1 MSEHQGGEPLEWTE
15 LARIGFVG
23 LAIAVTWFRLWQ
35 PMPHFDVAGFVAVLI
50 GGYPILR
57 EAFIDLS
64 SRRMT
69 MELSM
74 TIALVSALAI
84 REVFTALVIVFFV
97 LIAEVLE
104 ALTVGRGRRA
114 IQDLLNLLPQEVELR
129 RSGGVESASL
139 AELRT
144 GDIVLVRPGGR
155 VPVDGLVVAGH
166 SFIDQATITGESMPV
181 EKIPGA
187 NVYAGTVNQSGVLEI
202 ETVTVGRDTAFGKII
217 EAVEQAEHSRAP
229 VQRTADRLAGYLVY
243 FALICAAFTF
253 LITHNARS
261 TISVVIV
268 AGACGI
274 AAGTPLAI
282 LGAIGR
288 AARQGAIVKGGLY
301 MERLS
306 KVDTVLLDKTGTL
319 TLGNPEVV
327 SVDPADGIGRE
338 RLLRL
343 AASAE
348 RYSEHPLARAV
359 LRAANEASLDLVDP
373 EGFSYTPGK
382 GIMCRVEGKPT
393 MVGNRAFLLEHGI
406 TPPAAPADH
415 DASTEIAVAHGG
427 VFLGSI
433 RIADV
438 LRPEAVQAIRA
449 LREMSIRT
457 VLLTGDAG
465 PIGRAV
471 GQQLQ
476 VDDVE
481 AELLPQQKLERV
493 RGLRGLGRT
502 VAMVGDGI
510 NDAPALM
517 EANVGIAMGSGTEVA
532 RESAN
537 VLLLGNDLL
546 KVVEV
551 LKIARRCNRI
561 IMTNFAGT
569 LAVDAA
575 GVALAAF
582 GYLSPVLAVLIHV
595 TSELVFI
602 LNSARLLS
610 GPSTSAPAH
619 QAADGRVLASHNES
633 NARLRRAPIQIGAVD
648 HHGRRRPE
656 NALGSQIPA
665 RPAFTNKAGS
675 LFCFGL

>member
-1 MSEHQGGEPLEWTE
+1 MASGSNQPAHEHDSSGHIEWLE

-23 LAIAVTWFRLWQ
+23 LTIAITWFRLWQ
-35 PMPHFDVAGFVAVLI
+35 PIREFDVLGLAAVLI
-50 GGYPILR
+50 GGYPIFR
-57 EAFIDLS
+57 EAIADVV

-74 TIALVSALAI
+74 TIALVAALAI
-84 REVFTALVIVFFV
+84 KEVFTALVIVFFV

-104 ALTVGRGRRA
+104 ELTVGKGRRA

-129 RSGGVESASL
+129 RSGSVQAAGL
-139 AELRT
+139 GELRA
-144 GDIVLVRPGGR
+144 GDVVLVRPGGR
-155 VPVDGLVVAGH
+155 VPVDGVVVAGH
-166 SFIDQATITGESMPV
+166 SFINQAAITGESMPV

-187 NVYAGTVNQSGVLEI
+187 QVYAGTVNQSGVLEI
-202 ETVTVGRDTAFGKII
+202 KTVSLGKDTAFGKII
-217 EAVEQAEHSRAP
+217 EAVEQAERFRAP

-243 FALICAAFTF
+243 FALTCAVITF

-301 MERLS
+301 MEALS
-306 KVDTVLLDKTGTL
+306 KVDTVVLDKTGTL
-319 TLGNPEVV
+319 TLGNPVVV
-327 SVDPADGIGRE
+327 SLDPSAGVDRDS
-338 RLLRL
+338 LLRV

-348 RYSEHPLARAV
+348 RYSEHPLARAI
-359 LRAANEASLDLVDP
+359 LKIANELDIPLVDP
-373 EGFSYTPGK
+373 EAFSYTPGK
-382 GIMCRVEGKPT
+382 GISCRVEGKPT
-393 MVGNRAFLLEHGI
+393 VVGSRAFLLEQGV
-406 TPPAAPADH
+406 AFADSNPSH
-415 DASTEIAVAHGG
+415 DASTEISVAHGG
-427 VFLGSI
+427 IHLGDI

-438 LRPEAVQAIRA
+438 LRPEAVEAVRA

-457 VLLTGDAG
+457 ILLTGDAAA
-465 PIGRAV
+465 IGKAV
-471 GQQLQ
+471 ADQLH
-476 VDDVE
+476 VDEVE
-481 AELLPQQKLERV
+481 AELMPQQKLERV
-493 RGLRGLGRT
+493 RELRRRGKT
-502 VAMVGDGI
+502 VAMVGDGV

-517 EANVGIAMGSGTEVA
+517 DANVGIAMGSGTEVA

-551 LKIARRCNRI
+551 IQIARRCNRI
-561 IMTNFAGT
+561 IMTNFGGT
-569 LAVDAA
+569 LTVDAA

-582 GYLSPVLAVLIHV
+582 GYLNPVLAALIHV

-602 LNSARLLS
+602 LNSARLLTGS
-610 GPSTSAPAH
+610 SSEMLYQRTPVSAPILSRHKQITTSA
-619 QAADGRVLASHNES
+619 G
-633 NARLRRAPIQIGAVD
+633 
-648 HHGRRRPE
+648 
-656 NALGSQIPA
+656 
-665 RPAFTNKAGS
+665 
-675 LFCFGL
+675 

>member
-1 MSEHQGGEPLEWTE
+1 MSESHDHEYDSHAGEHLDWVE
-15 LARIGFVG
+15 LGRIGFVG
-23 LAIAVTWFRLWQ
+23 LAIVVTWLRLWQ
-35 PMPHFDVAGFVAVLI
+35 PLPSFDVVGFAAVLI
-50 GGYPILR
+50 GGYPIFR
-57 EAFIDLS
+57 EAFADLL

-84 REVFTALVIVFFV
+84 REVFTAQVIVFFV

-104 ALTVGRGRRA
+104 ELTVGRGRRA
-114 IQDLLNLLPQEVELR
+114 IQDLLSFLPQQVELR
-129 RSGGVESASL
+129 RADGVHSVGL
-139 AELRT
+139 TELHV
-144 GDIVLVRPGGR
+144 GDVVLVRPGGR
-155 VPVDGLVVAGH
+155 VPVDGVVVGGH

-181 EKIPGA
+181 EKISGA
-187 NVYAGTVNQSGVLEI
+187 RVYAGTVNQSGVLEI
-202 ETVTVGRDTAFGKII
+202 QTETIGRDTAFGKII
-217 EAVEQAEHSRAP
+217 EAVEQAERSRAP
-229 VQRTADRLAGYLVY
+229 IQRTADRLAGYLVY
-243 FALICAAFTF
+243 FALTCALFTF
-253 LITHNARS
+253 LLTHDARS

-288 AARQGAIVKGGLY
+288 AAQHGAIVKGGLY
-301 MERLS
+301 METLS
-306 KVDTVLLDKTGTL
+306 KVDTVVLDKTGTL
-319 TLGNPEVV
+319 TLGNPQVV
-327 SVDPADGIGRE
+327 SIEPSAGIERE
-338 RLLRL
+338 HLLRV

-348 RYSEHPLARAV
+348 RFSEHPLARAIV
-359 LRAANEASLDLVDP
+359 KTANEVGIRMVDP
-373 EGFSYTPGK
+373 ERFSYTPGK
-382 GIMCRVEGKPT
+382 GISCRVNGEET
-393 MVGNRAFLLEHGI
+393 VVGTRAFLVEHGVVVS
-406 TPPAAPADH
+406 APASYEDS
-415 DASTEIAVAHGG
+415 ATEILVAQG
-427 VFLGSI
+427 VVHLGSL

-438 LRPEAVQAIRA
+438 LRPEAVNAVRA

-457 VLLTGDAG
+457 ILLTGDTAS
-465 PIGRAV
+465 IGRAV
-471 GQQLQ
+471 ARQLQ

-481 AELLPQQKLERV
+481 AELLPEQKLDRV
-493 RGLRGLGRT
+493 RELRGAGKT

-551 LKIARRCNRI
+551 VKIARRCNRI

-569 LAVDAA
+569 LAVDGV

-582 GYLSPVLAVLIHV
+582 GYLNPVLAALIHV
-595 TSELVFI
+595 SSELVFI

-610 GPSTSAPAH
+610 RSKAESRSVPVRRGTGIPSTE
-619 QAADGRVLASHNES
+619 QTAA
-633 NARLRRAPIQIGAVD
+633 
-648 HHGRRRPE
+648 
-656 NALGSQIPA
+656 
-665 RPAFTNKAGS
+665 
-675 LFCFGL
+675 

>member
-1 MSEHQGGEPLEWTE
+1 MPESHAHEHSAHVEWVE
-15 LARIGFVG
+15 LGRIGFVG
-23 LAIAVTWFRLWQ
+23 LAILATWLRLWQ
-35 PMPHFDVAGFVAVLI
+35 PLPRFDVAGFAAVLI
-50 GGYPILR
+50 GGYPIFR
-57 EAFIDLS
+57 EAFADLL

-74 TIALVSALAI
+74 TIALVAALAI
-84 REVFTALVIVFFV
+84 GEVFTALLIVFFV

-104 ALTVGRGRRA
+104 ELTVGRGRRA
-114 IQDLLNLLPQEVELR
+114 IQDLLNLLPQQVEVQR
-129 RSGGVESASL
+129 PDGVQPASL

-144 GDIVLVRPGGR
+144 GDVVLVRPGGR
-155 VPVDGLVVAGH
+155 VPVDGVVVGGH

-187 NVYAGTVNQSGVLEI
+187 RAYAGTVNQSGVLEI
-202 ETVTVGRDTAFGKII
+202 RTETVGSDTAFGKII
-217 EAVEQAEHSRAP
+217 EAVEQAERSRAP
-229 VQRTADRLAGYLVY
+229 VQKTADRLAGYLVY
-243 FALICAAFTF
+243 FALACAALTF
-253 LITHNARS
+253 ILTHNARS

-288 AARQGAIVKGGLY
+288 AARHGTIVKGGLY
-301 MERLS
+301 METLG
-306 KVDTVLLDKTGTL
+306 KVDTVVLDKTGTL

-327 SVDPADGIGRE
+327 SIEPADGIGRE
-338 RLLRL
+338 RLLQV

-348 RYSEHPLARAV
+348 RYSEHPLARAI
-359 LRAANEASLDLVDP
+359 LAAANGAAPGLVNP
-373 EGFSYTPGK
+373 EEFSYTPGK
-382 GIMCRVEGKPT
+382 GISCRVDGEDT
-393 MVGNRAFLLEHGI
+393 VVGTRAFLLEHGVKASA
-406 TPPAAPADH
+406 PPVDP
-415 DASTEIAVAHGG
+415 DASSEILVAQGG
-427 VFLGSI
+427 VHLGSL

-438 LRPEAVQAIRA
+438 LRPEAVEAVRA
-449 LREMSIRT
+449 LREISIRT
-457 VLLTGDAG
+457 VLLTGDAA
-465 PIGRAV
+465 PIGRAIA
-471 GQQLQ
+471 QQLQ
-476 VDDVE
+476 VDEVE
-481 AELLPQQKLERV
+481 AELLPQQKLERI
-493 RGLRGLGRT
+493 RSLRGAGKT

-517 EANVGIAMGSGTEVA
+517 EANVGIAMGSGTEIA

-551 LKIARRCNRI
+551 IKIARRCHRI

-569 LAVDAA
+569 LGVDAV

-582 GYLSPVLAVLIHV
+582 GFLNPVLAVLIHV

-610 GPSTSAPAH
+610 RPSKEPSLATSGDLRHATLVEVRRSV
-619 QAADGRVLASHNES
+619 G
-633 NARLRRAPIQIGAVD
+633 AR
-648 HHGRRRPE
+648 
-656 NALGSQIPA
+656 
-665 RPAFTNKAGS
+665 
-675 LFCFGL
+675 

>member
-1 MSEHQGGEPLEWTE
+1 MSESYDHEHERESHGGEHADWVE
-15 LARIGFVG
+15 LGRIGFVG
-23 LAIAVTWFRLWQ
+23 VAIVVTWLRLWQ
-35 PMPHFDVAGFVAVLI
+35 PLPRFDAVGFATVLI
-50 GGYPILR
+50 GGYPIFR
-57 EAFIDLS
+57 EAFADLL

-104 ALTVGRGRRA
+104 GLTVGRGRRA
-114 IQDLLNLLPQEVELR
+114 IQDLLNLLPQQVELR
-129 RSGGVESASL
+129 RSDGVQSANL
-139 AELRT
+139 TELHA
-144 GDIVLVRPGGR
+144 GDVVLVRPGAR
-155 VPVDGLVVAGH
+155 VPVDGVVVGGH

-187 NVYAGTVNQSGVLEI
+187 HVYAGTVNQSGVLEI
-202 ETVTVGRDTAFGKII
+202 QTETIGRDTAFGKII
-217 EAVEQAEHSRAP
+217 EAVEQAERSRAP
-229 VQRTADRLAGYLVY
+229 IQRTADRLAGYLVY
-243 FALICAAFTF
+243 FALACALFTF
-253 LITHNARS
+253 IVTHNARS

-288 AARQGAIVKGGLY
+288 AARHGAIVKGGLY
-301 MERLS
+301 METLS
-306 KVDTVLLDKTGTL
+306 KVDTVVLDKTGTL

-327 SVDPADGIGRE
+327 SVEPAAGIERE
-338 RLLRL
+338 HLLRV

-348 RYSEHPLARAV
+348 RFSEHPLARAI
-359 LRAANEASLDLVDP
+359 LKSANGIGVRLVDP
-373 EGFSYTPGK
+373 ERFSYSPGK
-382 GIMCRVEGKPT
+382 GISCRVDGEET
-393 MVGNRAFLLEHGI
+393 VVGTRAFLLEHGVVVSA
-406 TPPAAPADH
+406 PAADQ
-415 DASTEIAVAHGG
+415 DSSTEILVAQGLVH
-427 VFLGSI
+427 VGSL

-438 LRPEAVQAIRA
+438 LRPEAVEAVRA

-457 VLLTGDAG
+457 VLLTGDRAS
-465 PIGRAV
+465 IGRAV
-471 GQQLQ
+471 GRQLQ

-481 AELLPQQKLERV
+481 AELLPQQKLDRV
-493 RGLRGLGRT
+493 RELRRT
-502 VAMVGDGI
+502 GKAVAMVGDGI

-532 RESAN
+532 RQSAN

-551 LKIARRCNRI
+551 VKIARRCNRI

-569 LAVDAA
+569 ITVDGI
-575 GVALAAF
+575 GVGLAAF
-582 GYLSPVLAVLIHV
+582 GYLNPVLAALIHV
-595 TSELVFI
+595 SSELVFI

-610 GPSTSAPAH
+610 RSKIESRPGTVWEGVGIPSTEQTTA
-619 QAADGRVLASHNES
+619 
-633 NARLRRAPIQIGAVD
+633 
-648 HHGRRRPE
+648 
-656 NALGSQIPA
+656 
-665 RPAFTNKAGS
+665 
-675 LFCFGL
+675 

>member
-1 MSEHQGGEPLEWTE
+1 MAPGSNQPVHEHDSSGHIEWLEPV
-15 LARIGFVG
+15 RIGFVG
-23 LAIAVTWFRLWQ
+23 LMIAITWFRLWQ
-35 PMPHFDVAGFVAVLI
+35 PVREFDVLGFAAVSI
-50 GGYPILR
+50 GGYPIFR
-57 EAFIDLS
+57 EAIVDIL

-74 TIALVSALAI
+74 TIALVAALAI
-84 REVFTALVIVFFV
+84 KEVFTALVIVFFV

-104 ALTVGRGRRA
+104 ELTVGKGRQA

-129 RSGGVESASL
+129 RSGSVQAAGL
-139 AELRT
+139 GELRA

-155 VPVDGLVVAGH
+155 VPVDGVVVAGQ
-166 SFIDQATITGESMPV
+166 SFINQAAITGESMPV

-187 NVYAGTVNQSGVLEI
+187 QVYAGTVNQSGILEI
-202 ETVTVGRDTAFGKII
+202 QTVSLGKDTAFGKII
-217 EAVEQAEHSRAP
+217 EAVEQAERFRAP

-243 FALICAAFTF
+243 FALTCAVITF

-301 MERLS
+301 MEALS
-306 KVDTVLLDKTGTL
+306 KVDTVVLDKTGTL
-319 TLGNPEVV
+319 TLGNPVVV
-327 SVDPADGIGRE
+327 SLDPSPGVDRE
-338 RLLRL
+338 SLLSV

-348 RYSEHPLARAV
+348 RYSEHPLARAI
-359 LRAANEASLDLVDP
+359 LKTANELDIQLVDP
-373 EGFSYTPGK
+373 EEFSYTPGK
-382 GIMCRVEGKPT
+382 GIFCRVEGKPT
-393 MVGNRAFLLEHGI
+393 VVGSRAFLLEQGI
-406 TPPAAPADH
+406 ALADTPPAH
-415 DASTEIAVAHGG
+415 DASTEISVAHAGIH
-427 VFLGSI
+427 LGNI
-433 RIADV
+433 KIADV
-438 LRPEAVQAIRA
+438 LRPEAVEAVRA

-457 VLLTGDAG
+457 ILLTGDAAA
-465 PIGRAV
+465 IGKAV
-471 GQQLQ
+471 ADQLN
-476 VDDVE
+476 VDEVE
-481 AELLPQQKLERV
+481 AELMPQQKLERV
-493 RGLRGLGRT
+493 RELRRRGKT

-561 IMTNFAGT
+561 IMTNFGGT
-569 LAVDAA
+569 LTVDAV
-575 GVALAAF
+575 GVALAAL
-582 GYLSPVLAVLIHV
+582 GYLNPVLAALIHV

-602 LNSARLLS
+602 LNSARLLAGS
-610 GPSTSAPAH
+610 SSEMLYQTTPESAP
-619 QAADGRVLASHNES
+619 VLSRHKQVTTS
-633 NARLRRAPIQIGAVD
+633 IG
-648 HHGRRRPE
+648 
-656 NALGSQIPA
+656 
-665 RPAFTNKAGS
+665 
-675 LFCFGL
+675 

>member
-1 MSEHQGGEPLEWTE
+1 MPESHTHDHAYSQQGGHIEWLE
-15 LARIGFVG
+15 LGRIGFVG
-23 LAIAVTWFRLWQ
+23 LAIAITWLRLWQ
-35 PMPHFDVAGFVAVLI
+35 PFPHFDVAGFAAVLV
-50 GGYPILR
+50 GGYPIFH
-57 EAFIDLS
+57 EAFADLL

-104 ALTVGRGRRA
+104 ELTVGRGRRA
-114 IQDLLNLLPQEVELR
+114 IQDLLNLLPQQVELR
-129 RSGGVESASL
+129 RSGGVQFASL
-139 AELRT
+139 AELRA
-144 GDIVLVRPGGR
+144 GDVVLVRPGGR
-155 VPVDGLVVAGH
+155 VPVDGVVVGGH
-166 SFIDQATITGESMPV
+166 SFIDQAAITGESMPV

-187 NVYAGTVNQSGVLEI
+187 RVYAGTVNQSGALEI
-202 ETVTVGRDTAFGKII
+202 ETETVGSDTAFGKIV
-217 EAVEQAEHSRAP
+217 EAVEQAERSRAP
-229 VQRTADRLAGYLVY
+229 VQKTADRLAGYLVY
-243 FALICAAFTF
+243 FALVCAAFTF
-253 LITHNARS
+253 ILTHNARS

-288 AARQGAIVKGGLY
+288 AARHGTIVKGGLY
-301 MERLS
+301 METLG
-306 KVDTVLLDKTGTL
+306 KVDTVVLDKTGTL

-327 SVDPADGIGRE
+327 SIHPSAGIARE
-338 RLLRL
+338 RLLHV

-348 RYSEHPLARAV
+348 RYSEHPLARAIMA
-359 LRAANEASLDLVDP
+359 AANGAALGLVDP
-373 EGFSYTPGK
+373 EQFSYTPGK
-382 GIMCRVEGKPT
+382 GISCRVDAAET
-393 MVGNRAFLLEHGI
+393 VVGTRAFLLEHGVR
-406 TPPAAPADH
+406 AAPASEQES
-415 DASTEIAVAHGG
+415 STEILVAQGG
-427 VFLGSI
+427 VPLGSL

-438 LRPEAVQAIRA
+438 LRPEAVEAVRA

-465 PIGRAV
+465 PIGRAI

-476 VDDVE
+476 VDEVE
-481 AELLPQQKLERV
+481 AELLPQQKLDRV
-493 RGLRGLGRT
+493 RSLRSAGKT

-517 EANVGIAMGSGTEVA
+517 EANVGIAMGSGTEIA

-551 LKIARRCNRI
+551 IKIARRCHRI

-569 LAVDAA
+569 LSVDAA

-582 GYLSPVLAVLIHV
+582 GFLNPVLAALIHV
-595 TSELVFI
+595 TSEMVFI
-602 LNSARLLS
+602 LNSARLLTR
-610 GPSTSAPAH
+610 PSKASPTTARESVADLSTERT
-619 QAADGRVLASHNES
+619 AA
-633 NARLRRAPIQIGAVD
+633 
-648 HHGRRRPE
+648 
-656 NALGSQIPA
+656 
-665 RPAFTNKAGS
+665 
-675 LFCFGL
+675 

>member
-1 MSEHQGGEPLEWTE
+1 MSESNAHDSEQQRPLGGVYVEWVE
-15 LARIGFVG
+15 LGRIGFAG
-23 LAIAVTWFRLWQ
+23 LAIVVTWFRLWQ
-35 PMPHFDVAGFVAVLI
+35 PLPQFDVIGFAAVGI
-50 GGYPILR
+50 AGYPIFR
-57 EAFIDLS
+57 EAFADLL

-74 TIALVSALAI
+74 TIALISALAI

-104 ALTVGRGRRA
+104 GLTVGRGRRA
-114 IQDLLNLLPQEVELR
+114 IQDLLNLLPQQVELR
-129 RSGGVESASL
+129 RSDGIQSASL
-139 AELRT
+139 TDLHT
-144 GDIVLVRPGGR
+144 GDVVLVRPGGR
-155 VPVDGLVVAGH
+155 VPVDGVVVGGH
-166 SFIDQATITGESMPV
+166 SFIDQAAITGESMPV
-181 EKIPGA
+181 EKIAGA
-187 NVYAGTVNQSGVLEI
+187 HVYAGTVNQSGALEI
-202 ETVTVGRDTAFGKII
+202 QTETVGRDTAFGKII

-243 FALICAAFTF
+243 FALACALLTF

-288 AARQGAIVKGGLY
+288 AAQHGAIVKGGLY
-301 MERLS
+301 METLS

-319 TLGNPEVV
+319 TLGNPAVV
-327 SVDPADGIGRE
+327 SIDPSPGVERE
-338 RLLRL
+338 RLLRV

-348 RYSEHPLARAV
+348 RFSEHPLARAI
-359 LRAANEASLDLVDP
+359 LKTANEVALRLVDP
-373 EGFSYTPGK
+373 EKFSYTPGK
-382 GIMCRVEGKPT
+382 GISCRVDGAETVIGT
-393 MVGNRAFLLEHGI
+393 RAFLREHGVAVS
-406 TPPAAPADH
+406 TAATNH
-415 DASTEIAVAHGG
+415 DSSTEISVGQGG
-427 VFLGSI
+427 VHLGSL

-438 LRPEAVQAIRA
+438 LRPEAVEAIRA

-457 VLLTGDAG
+457 ILLTGDAVA
-465 PIGRAV
+465 IGRAV
-471 GQQLQ
+471 GDQLQ
-476 VDDVE
+476 VDEVE
-481 AELLPQQKLERV
+481 AELLPWQKLDRV
-493 RGLRGLGRT
+493 RELRAAGKT

-551 LKIARRCNRI
+551 IKIARRCNRI

-569 LAVDAA
+569 LTVDGA

-582 GYLSPVLAVLIHV
+582 GYLNPVVAALIHV

-602 LNSARLLS
+602 LNSARLLTRS
-610 GPSTSAPAH
+610 RAESHLAAARERVGIASTE
-619 QAADGRVLASHNES
+619 QTAA
-633 NARLRRAPIQIGAVD
+633 
-648 HHGRRRPE
+648 
-656 NALGSQIPA
+656 
-665 RPAFTNKAGS
+665 
-675 LFCFGL
+675 

>member
-1 MSEHQGGEPLEWTE
+1 MPESHTHDHAHSQQDGHIEWLE
-15 LARIGFVG
+15 LGRIGFVG
-23 LAIAVTWFRLWQ
+23 LAIAITWLRLWQ
-35 PMPHFDVAGFVAVLI
+35 PFPHFDVAGFAAVLV
-50 GGYPILR
+50 GGYPIFH
-57 EAFIDLS
+57 EAFADLL

-114 IQDLLNLLPQEVELR
+114 IQDLLNLLPQQVELR
-129 RSGGVESASL
+129 RSDGVQFASL
-139 AELRT
+139 AELRA
-144 GDIVLVRPGGR
+144 GDVVLVRPGGR
-155 VPVDGLVVAGH
+155 VPVDGVVVGGH

-187 NVYAGTVNQSGVLEI
+187 RVYAGTVNQSGALEI
-202 ETVTVGRDTAFGKII
+202 ETETVGSDTAFGKIV
-217 EAVEQAEHSRAP
+217 EAVEQAERSRAP
-229 VQRTADRLAGYLVY
+229 VQKTADRLAGYLVY
-243 FALICAAFTF
+243 FALVCAAFTF
-253 LITHNARS
+253 ILTHNARS

-288 AARQGAIVKGGLY
+288 AARHGTIVKGGLY
-301 MERLS
+301 METLA
-306 KVDTVLLDKTGTL
+306 KVDTVVLDKTGTL

-327 SVDPADGIGRE
+327 SIHPSAGIE
-338 RLLRL
+338 RQQLLHV

-348 RYSEHPLARAV
+348 RYSEHPLARAIMA
-359 LRAANEASLDLVDP
+359 AANGAALGLVDP
-373 EGFSYTPGK
+373 EQFSYTPGK
-382 GIMCRVEGKPT
+382 GISCRVDAAET
-393 MVGNRAFLLEHGI
+393 VVGTRAFLLEHGVQ
-406 TPPAAPADH
+406 AAPASEQES
-415 DASTEIAVAHGG
+415 STEILVAQGG
-427 VFLGSI
+427 VPLGSL

-438 LRPEAVQAIRA
+438 LRPEAVEAVRA

-465 PIGRAV
+465 PIGRAI

-476 VDDVE
+476 VDEVE
-481 AELLPQQKLERV
+481 AELLPQQKLDRV
-493 RGLRGLGRT
+493 RSLRSAGKT

-517 EANVGIAMGSGTEVA
+517 EANVGIAMGSGTEIA

-551 LKIARRCNRI
+551 IKIARRCHRI

-569 LAVDAA
+569 LSVDAA

-582 GYLSPVLAVLIHV
+582 GFLNPVLAALIHV
-595 TSELVFI
+595 TSEMVFI

-610 GPSTSAPAH
+610 RPSKASPIAARRSARPF
-619 QAADGRVLASHNES
+619 DGTDGGL
-633 NARLRRAPIQIGAVD
+633 RAPGYRSV
-648 HHGRRRPE
+648 GK
-656 NALGSQIPA
+656 S
-665 RPAFTNKAGS
+665 
-675 LFCFGL
+675 